1 MLEPLFPNKRAAQVV
16 EGLAAKFAEE
26 HGLSDLQ
33 PNDLF
38 EVFAAYC
45 IVSQYQTDFDAE
57 ELRSGGSDDLGIDA
71 YAVIIN
77 GAVYTEAEE
86 VRAALRTPK
95 VDVHIVVIQAKRER
109 AFSGDVFL
117 GLATSIN
124 NILTDNPAPFAMNHR
139 VAEFRDCLRAVYRDL
154 GKFRN
159 GHEPRLSVWYA
170 SLGAFRR
177 SRHREKIDTAT
188 AHLLNSKYFSRVSVD
203 GAGAH
208 HLRELHH
215 RAKSMESATFTMA
228 GQVELPKAPGVRRA
242 LFGVMPAREVVDR
255 ILLNDQGE
263 RRRYIF
269 QDNIRDFL
277 GAEGPAAK
285 VNSQIARTLDDGEAR
300 QRFAVLNNGI
310 TIVTRKLT
318 KAGTKLH
325 VTDPQ
330 VVNGCQTCNV
340 LLAKRDQLTDD
351 VLVGVRIVE
360 CEDEAVITSIIT
372 ATNTQ
377 NALNLIDVRARE
389 PFQRHLEDFF
399 ASQSGEPRLLYE
411 RRRNQYGAGHVR
423 SYTVTRRHLTQ
434 AYAAMWLDVPHAVT
448 RYQSLVK
455 DYEGRMFLTNDDPL
469 PYYTAAVALR
479 RVIWALAN
487 AERLGLEP
495 GWRPARFQVLYGVR
509 LRLLGDAPLP
519 TSESGIAQACNQ
531 ILAVMADT
539 DAATQLVKELFPAL
553 RASLGSGVPRSL
565 IGREAR
571 TPAFTQRFRQAVLQ
585 LPRATRAAA

>member
-1 MLEPLFPNKRAAQVV
+1 MLEPLFPSKRAAQVV
-16 EGLAAKFAEE
+16 EGLATKFAEAN
-26 HGLSDLQ
+26 GLPDLD
-33 PNDLF
+33 PNELF

-45 IVSQYQTDFDAE
+45 IVSQYQADFDAE
-57 ELRSGGSDDLGIDA
+57 DLRSGGANDLGIDA

-86 VRAALRTPK
+86 VRAAIQAPK
-95 VDVHIVVIQAKRER
+95 IDVHFVVVQAKRER
-109 AFSGDVFL
+109 TFSGDVFL

-124 NILTDNPAPFAMNHR
+124 HLLSEKPEPFKMNDR
-139 VAEFRDCLRAVYRDL
+139 VAELRDCLHEIYRDP
-154 GKFRN
+154 GRFPHGR
-159 GHEPRLSVWYA
+159 EPRLSVWYA
-170 SLGAFRR
+170 SLGAFRPV
-177 SRHREKIDTAT
+177 RHRAKMDKARTD
-188 AHLLNSKYFSRVSVD
+188 LLNSRYFSRVSVD

-208 HLRELHH
+208 QLRELHH

-228 GQVELPKAPGVRRA
+228 NRVELPKAPGVRKA

-255 ILLNDQGE
+255 ILLNERGE
-263 RRRYIF
+263 RRKHIF
-269 QDNIRDFL
+269 EDNVRDFY
-277 GAEGPAAK
+277 GAEGRAAK
-285 VNSQIARTLDDGEAR
+285 VNAQIAHTLDDSDER

-310 TIVTRKLT
+310 TIITRSLT
-318 KAGTKLH
+318 KAGPKLH
-325 VTDPQ
+325 VKDPQ

-340 LLAKRDQLTDD
+340 LLEKRDKLTDD

-360 CEDEAVITSIIT
+360 CDDEAVITSIIT

-377 NALNLIDVRARE
+377 NALNPIDLSARQ

-399 ASQSGEPRLLYE
+399 ASQSLEPRLLYE
-411 RRRNQYGAGHVR
+411 RRRNQYGAGHAR

-448 RYQSLVK
+448 RYQSLVR
-455 DYEGRMFLTNDDPL
+455 DYGGRMFLENDDPL

-479 RVIWALAN
+479 RVIWVLAN

-519 TSESGIAQACNQ
+519 SSESGIAAACNQ
-531 ILAVMADT
+531 ILAVMSDA
-539 DAATQLVKELFPAL
+539 DAATHLVKELFPAL

-571 TPAFTQRFRQAVLQ
+571 TPAFTQRFRQAVMQ